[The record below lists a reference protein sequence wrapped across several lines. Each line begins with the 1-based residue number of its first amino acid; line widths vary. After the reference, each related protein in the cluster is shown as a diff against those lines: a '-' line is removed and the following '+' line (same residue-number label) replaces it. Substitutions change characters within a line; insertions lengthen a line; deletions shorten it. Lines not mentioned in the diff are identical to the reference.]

1 MEKIATKI
9 LSFLETGIISLV
21 PIGIHKSLILEA
33 YLATSLF
40 AYLMG
45 VVLLTTMYYAKHV
58 EKKSTVELTH
68 KLATDFFFMSVGS
81 AISLYILHP
90 VYVAFAC
97 VSAVVCLL
105 VIIVNLACDYFSRQA
120 K

>member
-1 MEKIATKI
+1 MKKITTKI

-21 PIGIHKSLILEA
+21 PIGIHTSLILEA
-33 YLATSLF
+33 YLATLLF
-40 AYLMG
+40 TYIMG
-45 VVLLTTMYYAKHV
+45 IGLLVTMYYAKHV

-90 VYVAFAC
+90 VYVAVAC
-97 VSAVVCLL
+97 ASAAVCLL
-105 VIIVNLACDYFSRQA
+105 VIIVNLACDYFSRQV